1 MRIQPWA
8 FLSPQGCRLTHTL
21 PVHGWGWGAGKE
33 QRALVAAVAFP
44 MPALLCNWGR
54 DVLRQSLGCW
64 EGADGHRSG
73 YSRQSLSSVKAAM
86 GSRELWE
93 ECCVPMQHYLQ
104 TQQPA
109 GLGLG
114 FSFADP

>member
-1 MRIQPWA
+1 MSLGKA
-8 FLSPQGCRLTHTL
+8 LA
-21 PVHGWGWGAGKE
+21 AGKE
-33 QRALVAAVAFP
+33 QMVIVQAIHA
-44 MPALLCNWGR
+44 
-54 DVLRQSLGCW
+54 
-64 EGADGHRSG
+64 
-73 YSRQSLSSVKAAM
+73 SLSSVKAAM